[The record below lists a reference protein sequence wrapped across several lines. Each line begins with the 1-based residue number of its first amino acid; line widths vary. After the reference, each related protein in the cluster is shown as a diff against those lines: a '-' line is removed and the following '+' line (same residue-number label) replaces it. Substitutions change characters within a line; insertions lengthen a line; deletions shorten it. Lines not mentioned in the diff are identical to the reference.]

1 MRGCQECVSIN
12 LDAQWTALLEMAS
25 IVAWIGNGCRREAS
39 QTSIWPKGFSL
50 LWNLHVE
57 DLFGKAFFV
66 MTNLLLK
73 TIQVNQYHNVFNVEF
88 YKSSML
94 WMITIILDPWKPTSQ
109 NRPNFHFRDYL
120 MSSQT
125 DELSEYGGLGS
136 SQLLWNLSPLLQIQ
150 KLDPQKGLL
159 CLLCWPFLSHTFLIT
174 SPSGA
179 EFILLF
185 RGNFSEPASTAL
197 LIETF
202 SIESVKS
209 KSWVKNLLGL
219 NLCYITF

>member
-1 MRGCQECVSIN
+1 MRGCQECLSIN

-25 IVAWIGNGCRREAS
+25 IVRQPQAWIGNGCRREAS
-39 QTSIWPKGFSL
+39 QTSIWPTYFSKPLKWINIIMFLMLILKIIHAMNDNHNSGPLKAPKSESPQFSFSRL
-50 LWNLHVE
+50 LNELPDWW
-57 DLFGKAFFV
+57 AFRIWRPW
-66 MTNLLLK
+66 LL
-73 TIQVNQYHNVFNVEF
+73 
-88 YKSSML
+88 
-94 WMITIILDPWKPTSQ
+94 PTS
-109 NRPNFHFRDYL
+109 L
-120 MSSQT
+120 KLIST
-125 DELSEYGGLGS
+125 
-136 SQLLWNLSPLLQIQ
+136 LQIQ